1 MQKRWIALIMAAVM
15 SVPIRL
21 LSAGTPRVS
30 CALWIV
36 ASGVMTTFLET
47 AAPSRPAL
55 LSGSNESFYP
65 HSPILW

>member
-55 LSGSNESFYP
+55 
-65 HSPILW
+65 